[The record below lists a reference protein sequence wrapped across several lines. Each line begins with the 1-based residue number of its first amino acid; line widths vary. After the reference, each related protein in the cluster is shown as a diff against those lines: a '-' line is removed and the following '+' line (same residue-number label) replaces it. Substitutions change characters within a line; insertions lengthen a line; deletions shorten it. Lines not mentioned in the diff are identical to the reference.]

1 MPRYRYTAKTPQGST
16 VTGTIEAEDTWRA
29 AKTVREM
36 GLFLLDMRPDRTVTA
51 QQAEQAMMQR
61 LVYPVY
67 SGVSVKDL
75 AIFYRQLA
83 TAVRAGIPIHRALIS
98 VAENT
103 GKPRLRRL
111 AQELVNELIQGKP
124 LSRAMSR
131 HPHVFDELQIALI
144 QAGEE
149 GGLLEQMLERLA
161 EYLERDYKLRL
172 KIRAGTF
179 YPKVLLLAG
188 IFIPKIPVL
197 VVGGGL
203 IPYLRETV
211 GWAGPFLLAVLLVV
225 AVMRVLL
232 QLAPLREAYDSL
244 KLMIPG
250 IGGLVRQLAM
260 ARFSRA
266 LAAMYAAGVSLPRA
280 ITVSALAADNY
291 YLTRRLHSV
300 VPMIEQGQPL
310 SESFRRTGV
319 VPPLVV
325 DMLQTG
331 ESTGNI
337 DSMMDKVA
345 EYYEQETDVK
355 SGQAVVVLSVGVY
368 LLIALWIASMI
379 IGFWQ
384 GYAAGGGAG
393 SLIGGE

>member
-1 MPRYRYTAKTPQGST
+1 MPVYRYTAKNQQGGT
-16 VTGTIEAEDTWRA
+16 VTGVVEAEDTRRA
-29 AKTVREM
+29 AGIVREM
-36 GLFLLDMRPDRTVTA
+36 GLLLLDVRPEQPVSA
-51 QQAEQAMMQR
+51 QQAEQAVMQKV
-61 LVYPVY
+61 VYPVY
-67 SGVSVKDL
+67 SGVSVRDL

-83 TAVRAGIPIHRALIS
+83 TAVRAGIPIHRALLS

-103 GKPRLRRL
+103 GKPRLRRVVQ
-111 AQELVNELIQGKP
+111 AVVNDLMQGKP

-131 HPHVFDELQIALI
+131 HPHVFDELQVALI

-149 GGLLEQMLERLA
+149 GGLLENMLERLA
-161 EYLERDYKLRL
+161 DYLERDYKLRL

-179 YPKVLLLAG
+179 YPKVLLVAG

-197 VVGGGL
+197 VIGGGL

-211 GWAGPFLLAVLLVV
+211 GWAAPILLAVLAVV
-225 AVMRVLL
+225 AVVRILL
-232 QLAPLREAYDSL
+232 QIEPLREAYDSL

-266 LAAMYAAGVSLPRA
+266 MAALYSAGVPLPRA
-280 ITVSALAADNY
+280 IAISALAADNY
-291 YLTRRLHSV
+291 YLTKHLRRAIADVEH
-300 VPMIEQGQPL
+300 GQSI
-310 SESFRRTGV
+310 SEAFRRTGV
-319 VPPLVV
+319 MPPLVL

-331 ESTGNI
+331 ESTGNV
-337 DSMMDKVA
+337 DAMMDKVA

-355 SGQAVVVLSVGVY
+355 SGQAVIVLSVGVY

-379 IGFWQ
+379 ISFWQ
-384 GYAAGGGAG
+384 GYASGGGA
-393 SLIGGE
+393 LLGE

>member
-1 MPRYRYTAKTPQGST
+1 MPVYRYTAKNQQGGT
-16 VTGTIEAEDTWRA
+16 VTGLVEAEDTRRA
-29 AKTVREM
+29 AGIVREM
-36 GLFLLDMRPDRTVTA
+36 GLLLLDVRPERTMST
-51 QQAEQAMMQR
+51 QQVGQAVMQR
-61 LVYPVY
+61 AVYPVY

-83 TAVRAGIPIHRALIS
+83 TAVRAGIPIHRALLS

-103 GKPRLRRL
+103 GKPRLRRIVQ
-111 AQELVNELIQGKP
+111 AVVNDLMQGKP
-124 LSRAMSR
+124 LSKAMSQ
-131 HPHVFDELQIALI
+131 HPHVFDELQLALI

-161 EYLERDYKLRL
+161 DYLERDYKLRL

-188 IFIPKIPVL
+188 IFIPKIPTL

-211 GWAGPFLLAVLLVV
+211 GWAGPILLAVLAVV
-225 AVMRVLL
+225 AIMRILL
-232 QLAPLREAYDSL
+232 QIEPLREAYDSL

-266 LAAMYAAGVSLPRA
+266 LAAMYAAGVPLPRA
-280 ITVSALAADNY
+280 IAVSALAADNH
-291 YLTRRLHSV
+291 YLTKRLRRAITD
-300 VPMIEQGQPL
+300 IEHGQPI
-310 SESFRRTGV
+310 SEAFRRTGV
-319 VPPLVV
+319 MPPLVL
-325 DMLQTG
+325 DMLHTG
-331 ESTGNI
+331 ESTGNV
-337 DSMMDKVA
+337 DTMMDKVA

-384 GYAAGGGAG
+384 GYASGGGA
-393 SLIGGE
+393 LLGE

>member
-1 MPRYRYTAKTPQGST
+1 MPVYRYTAKNQQGGT
-16 VTGTIEAEDTWRA
+16 VTGLVEAEDTRRA
-29 AKTVREM
+29 AGIVREM
-36 GLFLLDMRPDRTVTA
+36 GLLLLDVRPERAVST
-51 QQAEQAMMQR
+51 QQAEQAVMQKV
-61 LVYPVY
+61 VYPVY
-67 SGVSVKDL
+67 SGVSVRDL

-83 TAVRAGIPIHRALIS
+83 TAVRAGIPIHRALLS

-103 GKPRLRRL
+103 GKPRLRRVVQ
-111 AQELVNELIQGKP
+111 AVVNELMQGKP
-124 LSRAMSR
+124 LAEAMSR
-131 HPHVFDELQIALI
+131 HPHVFDDLQIALI
-144 QAGEE
+144 RAGEE
-149 GGLLEQMLERLA
+149 GGLLENMLERLA
-161 EYLERDYKLRL
+161 DYLERDYKLRL

-211 GWAGPFLLAVLLVV
+211 GWAAPILLAVLAIV
-225 AVMRVLL
+225 AVVRILL
-232 QLAPLREAYDSL
+232 QIEPLREAYDSL

-266 LAAMYAAGVSLPRA
+266 MAALYSAGVPLPRTIA
-280 ITVSALAADNY
+280 ISALAADNY
-291 YLTRRLHSV
+291 YLTKHLRRAVAEVEH
-300 VPMIEQGQPL
+300 GQSI
-310 SESFRRTGV
+310 SEAFRRTGV
-319 VPPLVV
+319 MPPLVL

-331 ESTGNI
+331 ESTGNV
-337 DSMMDKVA
+337 DAMMDKVA

-355 SGQAVVVLSVGVY
+355 SGQAVIVLSVGVY

-379 IGFWQ
+379 ISFWQ
-384 GYAAGGGAG
+384 GYASGEGA
-393 SLIGGE
+393 LLGE

>member
-1 MPRYRYTAKTPQGST
+1 MPVYRYTAKNAQGGT
-16 VTGTIEAEDTWRA
+16 VTGLVEAEDTRRA
-29 AKTVREM
+29 AGIVREM
-36 GLFLLDMRPDRTVTA
+36 GLLLLDVRPERTTNT
-51 QQAEQAMMQR
+51 EQAGQVVMQR
-61 LVYPVY
+61 VVYPVY

-83 TAVRAGIPIHRALIS
+83 TAVRAGIPIHRALLS

-103 GKPRLRRL
+103 GKPRLRRIVQ
-111 AQELVNELIQGKP
+111 AVVNDLMQGKS

-131 HPHVFDELQIALI
+131 HPHVFDELQLALI

-161 EYLERDYKLRL
+161 DYLERDYKLRL

-188 IFIPKIPVL
+188 IFIPKVPIL

-211 GWAGPFLLAVLLVV
+211 GWAGPILLAVLLVV
-225 AVMRVLL
+225 AIVRLLL
-232 QLAPLREAYDSL
+232 QIEPLREAYDSL
-244 KLMIPG
+244 KLVIPG

-280 ITVSALAADNY
+280 IAVSALAADNA
-291 YLTRRLHSV
+291 YLTKRLRRAITD
-300 VPMIEQGQPL
+300 IEHGQPV
-310 SESFRRTGV
+310 SEAFRRTGV
-319 VPPLVV
+319 MPPLVL
-325 DMLQTG
+325 DMLRTG
-331 ESTGNI
+331 ESTGNV
-337 DSMMDKVA
+337 DAMMDKVA

-384 GYAAGGGAG
+384 GYAGGGGA
-393 SLIGGE
+393 LLGE

>member
-1 MPRYRYTAKTPQGST
+1 MPVYRYTAKNQQGGT
-16 VTGTIEAEDTWRA
+16 VTGLVEAEDTRRA
-29 AKTVREM
+29 AGIVREM
-36 GLFLLDMRPDRTVTA
+36 GLLLLDVRPERAVST
-51 QQAEQAMMQR
+51 QQAEQVVMQKV
-61 LVYPVY
+61 VYPVY
-67 SGVSVKDL
+67 SGVSVRDL

-103 GKPRLRRL
+103 GKPRLRRVVQ
-111 AQELVNELIQGKP
+111 AVVNELMQGKP
-124 LSRAMSR
+124 LAKAMSR
-131 HPHVFDELQIALI
+131 HPHVFDELQVALV

-149 GGLLEQMLERLA
+149 GGLLENMLERLA
-161 EYLERDYKLRL
+161 DYLERDYKLRL

-211 GWAGPFLLAVLLVV
+211 GWAAPILLAVLAIV
-225 AVMRVLL
+225 AVVRILL
-232 QLAPLREAYDSL
+232 QIEPLREAYDSL
-244 KLMIPG
+244 KLMVPG
-250 IGGLVRQLAM
+250 VGGLVRQLAM

-266 LAAMYAAGVSLPRA
+266 MAALYSAGVPLPRTIA
-280 ITVSALAADNY
+280 ISALAADNY
-291 YLTRRLHSV
+291 YLTKRLRRAV
-300 VPMIEQGQPL
+300 VEVEHGQ
-310 SESFRRTGV
+310 SISQAFRRTGV
-319 VPPLVV
+319 MPPLVL

-331 ESTGNI
+331 ESTGNV
-337 DSMMDKVA
+337 DTMMDKVA

-355 SGQAVVVLSVGVY
+355 SGQAVIALSVGVY

-379 IGFWQ
+379 ISFWQ
-384 GYAAGGGAG
+384 GYASGGGA
-393 SLIGGE
+393 LLGE

>member
-1 MPRYRYTAKTPQGST
+1 MPVYRYTAKNAQGGT
-16 VTGTIEAEDTWRA
+16 VTGLVEAEDTRRA
-29 AKTVREM
+29 AGIVREM
-36 GLFLLDMRPDRTVTA
+36 GLLLLDVRPERTTN
-51 QQAEQAMMQR
+51 AEQAGQVVMQR
-61 LVYPVY
+61 VVYPVY

-83 TAVRAGIPIHRALIS
+83 TAVRAGIPIHRALLS

-103 GKPRLRRL
+103 GKPRLRRIVQ
-111 AQELVNELIQGKP
+111 AVVNDLMQGKS

-131 HPHVFDELQIALI
+131 HPHVFDELQLALI

-161 EYLERDYKLRL
+161 DYLERDYKLRL

-188 IFIPKIPVL
+188 IFIPKVPIL

-211 GWAGPFLLAVLLVV
+211 GWAGPILLAVLVVV
-225 AVMRVLL
+225 AIVRLLL
-232 QLAPLREAYDSL
+232 QIEPLREAYDSL
-244 KLMIPG
+244 KLVIPG

-266 LAAMYAAGVSLPRA
+266 LAAMYAAGVPLPRA
-280 ITVSALAADNY
+280 IAVSALAADNA
-291 YLTRRLHSV
+291 YLTKRLRRAITD
-300 VPMIEQGQPL
+300 IEHGQPV
-310 SESFRRTGV
+310 SEAFRRTGV
-319 VPPLVV
+319 MPPLVL
-325 DMLQTG
+325 DMLRTG
-331 ESTGNI
+331 ESTGNV
-337 DSMMDKVA
+337 DAMMDKVA

-368 LLIALWIASMI
+368 LLIALWIASMV

-384 GYAAGGGAG
+384 GYAGGGGA
-393 SLIGGE
+393 LLGE

>member
-1 MPRYRYTAKTPQGST
+1 MPVYRYTAKNQQGGT
-16 VTGTIEAEDTWRA
+16 VTGVVEAEDTRRA
-29 AKTVREM
+29 AGIVREM
-36 GLFLLDMRPDRTVTA
+36 GLLLLDVRPEQPVSA
-51 QQAEQAMMQR
+51 QQAEQAVMQKV
-61 LVYPVY
+61 VYPVY
-67 SGVSVKDL
+67 SGVSVRDL

-83 TAVRAGIPIHRALIS
+83 TAVRAGIPIHRALLS

-103 GKPRLRRL
+103 GKPRLRRVVQ
-111 AQELVNELIQGKP
+111 AVVNDLMQGKP

-131 HPHVFDELQIALI
+131 HPHVFDELQVALI

-149 GGLLEQMLERLA
+149 GGLLENMLGRLA
-161 EYLERDYKLRL
+161 DYLERDYKLRL

-179 YPKVLLLAG
+179 YPKVLLVAG

-197 VVGGGL
+197 VIGGGL

-211 GWAGPFLLAVLLVV
+211 GWAAPILLAVLAVV
-225 AVMRVLL
+225 AVVRILL
-232 QLAPLREAYDSL
+232 QIEPLREAYDSL

-266 LAAMYAAGVSLPRA
+266 MAALYSAGVPLPRA
-280 ITVSALAADNY
+280 IAISALAADNY
-291 YLTRRLHSV
+291 YLTKHLRRAIADVEH
-300 VPMIEQGQPL
+300 GQSI
-310 SESFRRTGV
+310 SEAFRRTGV
-319 VPPLVV
+319 MPPLVL

-331 ESTGNI
+331 ESTGNV
-337 DSMMDKVA
+337 DAMMDKVA

-355 SGQAVVVLSVGVY
+355 SGQAVIVLSVGVY

-379 IGFWQ
+379 ISFWQ
-384 GYAAGGGAG
+384 GYASGGGA
-393 SLIGGE
+393 LLGE

>member
-1 MPRYRYTAKTPQGST
+1 MPVYRYTAKNQQGGT
-16 VTGTIEAEDTWRA
+16 VTGLVEAEDTRRA
-29 AKTVREM
+29 AGIVREM
-36 GLFLLDMRPDRTVTA
+36 GLLLLDVRPERAVIT
-51 QQAEQAMMQR
+51 QQAEHAVMQKV
-61 LVYPVY
+61 VYPVY
-67 SGVSVKDL
+67 SGVSVRDL

-103 GKPRLRRL
+103 GKPRLRRVVQ
-111 AQELVNELIQGKP
+111 AVVDELMQGKP
-124 LSRAMSR
+124 LAKAMSR
-131 HPHVFDELQIALI
+131 HPHVFDDLQIALI

-149 GGLLEQMLERLA
+149 GGLLENMLERLA
-161 EYLERDYKLRL
+161 DYLERDYKLRL

-179 YPKVLLLAG
+179 YPKVLLAAG

-211 GWAGPFLLAVLLVV
+211 SWAAPVLLAVLAIV
-225 AVMRVLL
+225 AVARILL
-232 QLAPLREAYDSL
+232 QIEPLREAYDSL

-266 LAAMYAAGVSLPRA
+266 MAALYAAGVPVPRA
-280 ITVSALAADNY
+280 IAISALAAGNY
-291 YLTRRLHSV
+291 YLTKHLRRAVAEVEH
-300 VPMIEQGQPL
+300 GQ
-310 SESFRRTGV
+310 SICEAFRHTGV
-319 VPPLVV
+319 MPPLVL

-331 ESTGNI
+331 ESTGNV
-337 DSMMDKVA
+337 DAMMDKVA

-355 SGQAVVVLSVGVY
+355 SGQAVIVLSVGVY

-379 IGFWQ
+379 ISFWQ
-384 GYAAGGGAG
+384 GYASGGGA
-393 SLIGGE
+393 LLGE

>member
-1 MPRYRYTAKTPQGST
+1 MPVYRYTAKNQQGGT
-16 VTGTIEAEDTWRA
+16 VTGLVEAEDTRRA
-29 AKTVREM
+29 AGIVREM
-36 GLFLLDMRPDRTVTA
+36 GLLLLDVRPERAVST
-51 QQAEQAMMQR
+51 QQAEQVVMQKV
-61 LVYPVY
+61 VYPVY
-67 SGVSVKDL
+67 SGVSVRDL

-103 GKPRLRRL
+103 GKPRLRRVVQ
-111 AQELVNELIQGKP
+111 AVVNELMQGKP
-124 LSRAMSR
+124 LAKAMSR
-131 HPHVFDELQIALI
+131 HPHVFDELQVALV

-149 GGLLEQMLERLA
+149 GGLLENMLERLA
-161 EYLERDYKLRL
+161 DYLERDYKLRL

-211 GWAGPFLLAVLLVV
+211 GWAAPILLAVLAIV
-225 AVMRVLL
+225 AVVRILL
-232 QLAPLREAYDSL
+232 QIEPLREAYDSL
-244 KLMIPG
+244 KLMVPG

-266 LAAMYAAGVSLPRA
+266 MAALYSAGVPLPRTIA
-280 ITVSALAADNY
+280 ISALAADNY
-291 YLTRRLHSV
+291 YLTKRLRRAV
-300 VPMIEQGQPL
+300 VEVEHGQ
-310 SESFRRTGV
+310 SISQAFRRTGV
-319 VPPLVV
+319 MPPLVL

-331 ESTGNI
+331 ESTGNV
-337 DSMMDKVA
+337 DTMMDKVA

-355 SGQAVVVLSVGVY
+355 SGQAVIALSVGVY

-379 IGFWQ
+379 ISFWQ
-384 GYAAGGGAG
+384 GYASGGGA
-393 SLIGGE
+393 LLGE

>member
-1 MPRYRYTAKTPQGST
+1 MPVYRYTAKNQQGGT
-16 VTGTIEAEDTWRA
+16 VTGLVEAEDTRRA
-29 AKTVREM
+29 AGIVREM
-36 GLFLLDMRPDRTVTA
+36 GLLLLDVRPEHTVNR
-51 QQAEQAMMQR
+51 QQAEQVVMQKV
-61 LVYPVY
+61 VYPVY
-67 SGVSVKDL
+67 SGVSVRDL
-75 AIFYRQLA
+75 AVFYRQMA
-83 TAVRAGIPIHRALIS
+83 TAVRAGIPIHRALLS

-103 GKPRLRRL
+103 GKPRLRRVVQAVVNDLMAGKSL
-111 AQELVNELIQGKP
+111 AQ
-124 LSRAMSR
+124 AMSK
-131 HPHVFDELQIALI
+131 HPHVFDELQLALI

-149 GGLLEQMLERLA
+149 GGLLENMLERLA
-161 EYLERDYKLRL
+161 DYLERDYKLRL

-179 YPKVLLLAG
+179 YPKLLLLAG
-188 IFIPKIPVL
+188 IFIPKIPIL

-211 GWAGPFLLAVLLVV
+211 GWAGPILLAVLAIV
-225 AVMRVLL
+225 AVVRILL
-232 QLAPLREAYDSL
+232 QVEPLREAYDSL
-244 KLMIPG
+244 KLMVPG

-266 LAAMYAAGVSLPRA
+266 MAALYAAGVSLPRA
-280 ITVSALAADNY
+280 IAVAALAADNY
-291 YLTRRLHSV
+291 YLTKRLRGAIREVEH
-300 VPMIEQGQPL
+300 GQSI
-310 SESFRRTGV
+310 SEAFRRTGV
-319 VPPLVV
+319 MPPLVL

-331 ESTGNI
+331 ESTGNV

-384 GYAAGGGAG
+384 GYAGGGGAF
-393 SLIGGE
+393 LGE